1 MIRDMQRRAVQLQWS
16 HECASVTSPEFCTM
30 WLVGIRF
37 CGKKRS
43 RSLHH
48 LPSRVMNSSNVQI
61 VNHPKEIATVHDR
74 KMYLNLAEP
83 WKEKLSVKKE
93 MIRQAV

>member
-1 MIRDMQRRAVQLQWS
+1 MNVLLSPVRKAAPSGGWASGSVEKKVQ
-16 HECASVTSPEFCTM
+16 
-30 WLVGIRF
+30 I
-37 CGKKRS
+37 
-43 RSLHH
+43 LHH
-48 LPSRVMNSSNVQI
+48 LLSRVMNSSNVQI

-93 MIRQAV
+93 KIRQVV